1 MFLFGS
7 FQWGSYREIVYK
19 SSLMSIKS
27 VCAKCNETC
36 IYLTLTLTVFA
47 IFEALFKHYHSISQV
62 YKAK

>member
-27 VCAKCNETC
+27 VCAKYNETC
-36 IYLTLTLTVFA
+36 IYLTFTLTVFA
-47 IFEALFKHYHSISQV
+47 IFEALF
-62 YKAK
+62 